1 MTSNRPY
8 REAQSIEYALSELR
22 LYAGTHFDSVAVA
35 AVEAH
40 LAKTA
45 VLAFA

>member
-8 REAQSIEYALSELR
+8 RMAQSIEYALDELR
-22 LYAGTHFDSVAVA
+22 EHSGSQFDSVVVA

-45 VLAFA
+45 RFAFA